1 VILAA
6 LLLTVMGW
14 SGQTGTIVVAHDNAI
29 DGFDRTGEKKMWS
42 AKGLESPSAIA
53 VSPDGSMAVVLDG
66 FANRVALVTLAD
78 GAVEFH
84 ETPATP
90 LAAVF
95 FGRDAWIILRDR
107 SSVMRLSDQKEV
119 PVALDPAFIVA
130 GVDNLYVYSRA
141 EGVLQEI
148 DPKAAAMR
156 RTVETGSGGSD
167 LEIRRYEA
175 FVCRP
180 MVGKI
185 AAIDLLKMTSRDIPC
200 GETPMDVA
208 FDNVGT
214 SYIADPTK
222 QIAYVS
228 KDPGEGRPVN
238 LPTPADRIVSGGAG
252 AYAFDSNCR
261 TIYRISGHIAGTV
274 ATGVDAFVSTDK
286 TLFWWDA
293 KSGKL
298 LH

>member
-6 LLLTVMGW
+6 LLLTAMGW

-29 DGFDRTGEKKMWS
+29 DGFNRTGEKKVWS
-42 AKGLESPSAIA
+42 AKGLESPSALV
-53 VSPDGSMAVVLDG
+53 VSSDGSTAVVLDG
-66 FANRVALVTLAD
+66 FANRVAVVTLAD

-84 ETPATP
+84 DMPATP

-95 FGRDAWIILRDR
+95 FGRDPWIILRDR
-107 SSVMRLSDQKEV
+107 SSVLRLSDGKEV

-130 GVDNLYVYSRA
+130 STDYLYVYSRA
-141 EGVLQEI
+141 DGLLQEL
-148 DPKAAAMR
+148 DPKTATVR
-156 RTVETGSGGSD
+156 RTLETGSGGSD
-167 LEIRRYEA
+167 LEVRRFEA
-175 FVCRP
+175 FLCRP

-185 AAIDLLKMTSRDIPC
+185 VAIDLLHMTSRDIGC
-200 GETPMDVA
+200 GHTPMDIA
-208 FDNVGT
+208 FDDAST

-238 LPTPADRIVSGGAG
+238 LATPCDRLVTGGAG
-252 AYAFDSNCR
+252 VFAFDSNSR
-261 TIYRISGHIAGTV
+261 TVYRISGHTAGKV
-274 ATGVDAFVSTDK
+274 ATDVDSFVPTDK